1 MTLLNIVDCGNA
13 TTPANA
19 TVTLTN
25 GTTYLSKATF
35 KCNIGYDLIGNSES
49 MCQASGT
56 WSKTDTTCQIK
67 GETYV
72 QALFPAMK
80 I

>member
-1 MTLLNIVDCGNA
+1 M
-13 TTPANA
+13 TTPTDG

-35 KCNIGYDLIGNSES
+35 ICNIGYDLIGNSES

-72 QALFPAMK
+72 QALFPVMK